1 MLNENIYLTSNIIL
15 KNKKTYYLD
24 EKDKE
29 IKVTKKNWKK
39 YLEEYGWQSLE
50 EEWIKRLSPNSKFTP
65 FGLLDCGGEGD
76 CLFLCI
82 IEAMKE
88 HGEPGMDVENLRNL
102 VAYEIDETNFDII
115 LETYKLEKEMGE
127 FDGLWDPFEIKN
139 IEDLRDQIRIPGDN
153 FWGDHIL
160 LQLLEKA
167 LNINLIILTTE
178 DLMYEENNFKIQP
191 RGNQLNPNFLTVIV
205 SYCFSSHFQLIGYY
219 DGNLMRTQFSFKDIP
234 KEIMKVYNEDCRV

>member
-15 KNKKTYYLD
+15 KDNKTYYLD
-24 EKDKE
+24 EENKE
-29 IKVTKKNWKK
+29 IKITKKNWKK

-50 EEWIKRLSPNSKFTP
+50 EEWITRLTPNSKFTP

-82 IEAMKE
+82 IEGMKE
-88 HGEPGMDVENLRNL
+88 HGEPGIDVENLRNL
-102 VAYEIDETNFDII
+102 VAYEIDENNFDII
-115 LETYKLEKEMGE
+115 LETYKLEKESGE
-127 FDGLWDPFEIKN
+127 FDGLWDPFQIKN
-139 IEDLRDQIRIPGDN
+139 IEDLREQIRIPGDN

-178 DLMYEENNFKIQP
+178 DLMYEENNFKVQP
-191 RGNQLNPNFLTVIV
+191 RGNQLNPDYLTVII

-219 DGNLMRTQFSFKDIP
+219 NGNIMKTRFSFEEIP
-234 KEIMKVYNEDCRV
+234 KEIMNVYKEDCRV